1 MTSSAPHAP
10 HRLSPPAKAAALC
23 TRHPRTVVVIAGLI
37 LAMALASLSR
47 LRISASLEAMLGS
60 QSAAAEAFGQVMHD
74 FGTGESLL
82 AIIEPADPA
91 QLATPESQAATAAFA
106 DSFVLALQ
114 TDPRTKDRIAW
125 ARARQDPQ
133 ASLFAAT
140 RIFPNGPYFLGER
153 GTREL
158 LTRFDPAWL
167 SDQFKRN
174 ESLMASPG
182 PAGDVLSRSVLK
194 DPLRLFELAAAA
206 GHGTFDPAAAN
217 APSTAAAPE
226 FSHDGD
232 GGGGRAILVRI
243 ASNTSLNDLE
253 QSTQFVHL
261 VRTIGAEL
269 CARSGQ
275 TMSIRLGG
283 AYAIAAVAAGTIRAD
298 SIFSTLLSIGLLY
311 ALFVLFYRRW
321 VTPLLIGIVAAVGLI
336 IGFGVH
342 ALGGPTISPLAAA
355 VAALLAG
362 LGVDY
367 GIHFVAHFDALRAR
381 GLPSAQCACETAR
394 EMALPI
400 TTNCFTS
407 IFGFASLWP
416 SKIQMLSDFAK
427 LGTAGLIGAW
437 VAAFTLLPA
446 LLVLT
451 HAHADHTTPRPPR
464 FGFIADA
471 AARKPRFWLSA
482 VITLITLT
490 GIAAGL
496 RGQPP
501 RLEGNLTVLHPQP
514 NEALDTTD
522 ETIRRF
528 AGNGEVIPILI
539 KVDQPDQ
546 LLPAAIDAAAALR
559 SAACRSIGVVDVL
572 GLHRLLPDPRQVAPV
587 EQLLTSVDSKS
598 LLANF
603 DAALNASVFDP
614 AAYTGYRSFL
624 ARMLA
629 SRTPPT
635 YADLAAF
642 PSLAQRLLPLDSAGK
657 PATRTLLIARLDSP
671 LRDRDRRALVI
682 STLRTALANS
692 PQATLAGLPAVSAEL
707 EEATRDGLPQSIL
720 ISVTLVLIWLS
731 LVFRRVSDV
740 LLALVPLIGAGLF
753 TLFFMMATN
762 IAFNPIN
769 SIAIPLLDGIAVDA
783 GVFLVSVARL
793 SRQED
798 ASVQGLIERL
808 RPTMHAVLLASA
820 TTITGFASLCVMH
833 TPAVVSLGFV
843 AAMGI
848 AASFAAAAG
857 ILVPLLLMQSRR
869 MHAAPAD

>member
-1 MTSSAPHAP
+1 MTSHTHPTSL
-10 HRLSPPAKAAALC
+10 RLSPPARAAAFC
-23 TRHPRTVVVIAGLI
+23 TRHPRTVVLIAGLI
-37 LAMALASLSR
+37 LALAFASLSR
-47 LRISASLEAMLGS
+47 LRISASLDAMLGS

-82 AIIEPADPA
+82 AIVEPTDRA
-91 QLATPESQAATAAFA
+91 QVATPESQAATAAFA
-106 DSFVLALQ
+106 DSFVQ
-114 TDPRTKDRIAW
+114 TLLSDPRTKDRIAW

-133 ASLFAAT
+133 ASLYAAT
-140 RIFPNGPYFLGER
+140 RIFPNGPYFLGEE

-158 LTRFDPAWL
+158 LARFDPAWL
-167 SDQFKRN
+167 TDQFKRN
-174 ESLMASPG
+174 ETLMASPG

-217 APSTAAAPE
+217 APTSTAAPE

-232 GGGGRAILVRI
+232 GGSSRAILVRI
-243 ASNTSLNDLE
+243 ASNTPLNDLE
-253 QSTQFVHL
+253 QSTQFVQL
-261 VRTIGAEL
+261 VRTISTEL
-269 CARSGQ
+269 CAASGQ
-275 TMSIRLGG
+275 SMSIRLGG
-283 AYAIAAVAAGTIRAD
+283 AYAIAAAASGTIRAD
-298 SIFSTLLSIGLLY
+298 SILSTLLSIGLIY

-367 GIHFVAHFDALRAR
+367 GIHFVAHFDALRAQ
-381 GLPSAQCACETAR
+381 GLPSDQCARETAR

-437 VAAFTLLPA
+437 IAAFTLLPA

-451 HAHADHTTPRPPR
+451 HARTDHSTPRPPR
-464 FGFIADA
+464 FGFLADA
-471 AARKPRFWLSA
+471 AARTPRFWLSA
-482 VITLITLT
+482 VISLLTLT
-490 GIAAGL
+490 ALAAGL

-501 RLEGNLTVLHPQP
+501 RLEGDLTVLHPQP

-539 KVDQPDQ
+539 KVDQPEQ

-559 SAACRSIGVVDVL
+559 TGACKSVGVIDVL
-572 GLHRLLPDPRQVAPV
+572 GLHRLLPDPRQVGRI
-587 EQLLTSVDSKS
+587 EHLLASADAST

-635 YADLAAF
+635 LADLAAF
-642 PSLAQRLLPLDSAGK
+642 PSLSQRLLPLNAAGQ

-671 LRDRDRRALVI
+671 LRDRDRRGQVI
-682 STLRTALANS
+682 STLRAALAS
-692 PQATLAGLPAVSAEL
+692 TPEATLAGLPAVSAEL

-720 ISVTLVLIWLS
+720 ISVALVLIWLTI
-731 LVFRRVSDV
+731 VFRRVSDV
-740 LLALVPLIGAGLF
+740 LLALVPLVGAGLF

-783 GVFLVSVARL
+783 GVFLVSVARH
-793 SRQED
+793 SRHED
-798 ASVQGLIERL
+798 TSVQGLIQRL

-848 AASFAAAAG
+848 TASFAAAAG
-857 ILVPLLLMQSRR
+857 ILVPLLLLQSRR
-869 MHAAPAD
+869 IHSVTS